1 MRPDE
6 LGILFLAVADV
17 EQNLDFLK
25 ETVDFLKLIQASH
38 HQFVGYGHFKLIF
51 EANAKSI
58 LSRAKELFEIFCES
72 YPQALTFMNSVLNSH
87 NVSPN
92 SPIGIVVKQTLLLI
106 ETYTL
111 FSIRPLISSYKEWIE
126 KEEVNPL
133 PLLLSPDQLFSPY
146 NPDLIISPL
155 PTYKDSSFNPGPPLP
170 ESIEDIPLQTHQSL
184 LYHALIH
191 AKQRKTTLATE
202 EMTKCCLKMT
212 ETHDASC
219 LSRSAI
225 ALAQIF
231 DLLGMKK
238 ESILSLNESISG
250 AKELKDTSVIASAVA
265 LKAEIDSSESAWQ
278 YAAEMEN
285 PHPMASIRVALTKG
299 DFPTALKVDS
309 FIAANSEALE
319 SFQIASVL
327 PLNEKL
333 LPTRVLHSV
342 EEGDWNEGA
351 DLIKQMNISLIEV
364 RATALAFAVAYFAV
378 HGLNMISSIYRN
390 ELNDV
395 MSIDLGHFADLKKTI
410 ERISNVYKSIIEVE
424 QQINI
429 NDEDNEHTEVCN
441 DCSANEKENDYYSQL
456 KTIFES
462 DYPPLDKPKLLRI
475 HWLAK
480 RNNTADVEQKLLH
493 LCQECGDVKLFNEV
507 KLKLEKKF
515 GIVDNTEC
523 QKVVSESLDVISFL
537 NSFPNL

>member
-17 EQNLDFLK
+17 EQNIDFLK

-72 YPQALTFMNSVLNSH
+72 YPQAMTFMNSVLFSH
-87 NVSPN
+87 QVSPN
-92 SPIGIVVKQTLLLI
+92 SPIGIVVKQSLLMI

-146 NPDLIISPL
+146 NPCLIISPL
-155 PTYKDSSFNPGPPLP
+155 PSYKDSSFNPGPPPP

-184 LYHALIH
+184 LYHSLMH

-202 EMTKCCLKMT
+202 EMTRCCLKMT
-212 ETHDASC
+212 ETQDASC

-231 DLLGMKK
+231 DLLGMRK
-238 ESILSLNESISG
+238 ESILALNESISG

-265 LKAEIDSSESAWQ
+265 LKAEIDSSDSAWL
-278 YAAEMEN
+278 YASEMEN
-285 PHPMASIRVALTKG
+285 PHPIASIRVSLRNG
-299 DFPTALKVDS
+299 DFAKALKVDS
-309 FIAANSEALE
+309 FIAANTKGLE
-319 SFQIASVL
+319 SFQVASVL
-327 PLNEKL
+327 PLDEKL
-333 LPTRVLHSV
+333 LPIRVLHSV
-342 EEGDWNEGA
+342 EEGEWNEGA
-351 DLIKQMNISLIEV
+351 NLIKQIDISHIEV
-364 RATALAFAVAYFAV
+364 RATALAFAVAYFDV
-378 HGLNMISSIYRN
+378 HGLNRISSIYRM

-395 MSIDLGHFADLKKTI
+395 MSIELGHFNDLKKTI
-410 ERISNVYKSIIEVE
+410 EKIANVYKTIVEVE
-424 QQINI
+424 KQVMADKSKEK
-429 NDEDNEHTEVCN
+429 DEVET
-441 DCSANEKENDYYSQL
+441 ENDKDVENDNSQL
-456 KTIFES
+456 KKIFENDS
-462 DYPPLDKPKLLRI
+462 PPLDKPKLFRI
-475 HWLAK
+475 HWIAQ
-480 RNNTADVEQKLLH
+480 RENTVDVEKKLLH
-493 LCQECGDVKLFNEV
+493 LCKECGDVKLFNEV
-507 KLKLEKKF
+507 KEKIKSKF
-515 GIVDNTEC
+515 GIDENSIEC
-523 QKVVSESLDVISFL
+523 ENVVSESLDVISFL
-537 NSFPNL
+537 SSFP